1 MKGKA
6 MRKIGKPMTNH
17 RRLPQSRRLIVLM
30 IAISVTGINASR
42 GSVVA
47 TSTAAQSTI
56 VLQTTAV
63 PTLTGTFQVVNNGPG
78 NQTNPH
84 INCDI
89 ASYTNDD
96 FMGRSTLHYWDFA
109 TGIDSVIPGND
120 IDLLSDVSGGRIA
133 FTEVRQDGDHV
144 IVYDTVSQT
153 STFIPGVGK
162 SHPAINGNLVAFED
176 RSFLAGN
183 QVEISTYD
191 LSTGIVTR
199 LTNDAL
205 FDRNPSVSPTA
216 NAVVW
221 EKCQTD
227 GTGCDIYSAIQTSP
241 GVFTTR
247 ALTGAAGEHR
257 FPDTNGQTAVYTSN
271 RGGET
276 DIYFQPIEG
285 GAETQL
291 SIPGNQRD
299 VTISGNLIAFE
310 SQVQLVGTTEYD
322 VFVYDLSTG
331 NLYLVT
337 NTPGVDETLSDL
349 SVCNGIGRIVYA
361 VPGAGDFDVYA
372 FTFQVPS
379 STPNQIDDLIALI
392 QSFNLPDGTENSLI
406 TKLQDAL
413 AAIGASDTATACDSV
428 TAFIN
433 ECQAQSGKKLTAD
446 QAMQLI
452 NSANQIK
459 TDLGCP

>member
-1 MKGKA
+1 
-6 MRKIGKPMTNH
+6 
-17 RRLPQSRRLIVLM
+17 M

-47 TSTAAQSTI
+47 TSTLAQSTV

-63 PTLTGTFQVVNNGPG
+63 PTLTGTFQVVNNGSG

-84 INCDI
+84 VNCDL
-89 ASYTNDD
+89 ASYTNIDD
-96 FMGRSTLHYWDFA
+96 FTGQSTLHYWNFA
-109 TGIDSVIPGND
+109 TGIDRVIPGND

-133 FTEVRQDGDHV
+133 FTEVHEDGDHV

-153 STFIPGVGK
+153 STLIPGAGE
-162 SHPAINGNLVAFED
+162 SNPAINGNLVAFED
-176 RSFLAGN
+176 RSFAGN
-183 QVEISTYD
+183 QIEISTYD

-205 FDRNPSVSPTA
+205 FDRNPSVSPTG
-216 NAVVW
+216 NALVW

-227 GTGCDIYSAIQTSP
+227 GAGCDIYSAIQTSP

-247 ALTGAAGEHR
+247 ALTGAAGEDR
-257 FPDTNGQTAVYTSN
+257 LPDTNGQTVVYTSN

-331 NLYLVT
+331 NLYQVT
-337 NTPGVDETLSDL
+337 NTPGGDETISDIT
-349 SVCNGIGRIVYA
+349 VCNGIGRIVYA
-361 VPGAGDFDVYA
+361 VPGAGNFDVYA

-379 STPNQIDDLIALI
+379 STPNQITDLIALV
-392 QSFNLPDGTENSLI
+392 QSFNLPGGIANSLI

-413 AAIGASDTATACDSV
+413 AAIAASDTAMACDSL

-446 QAMQLI
+446 QANQLI

-459 TDLGCP
+459 TNLGCP

>member
-1 MKGKA
+1 MRTIRKA
-6 MRKIGKPMTNH
+6 MTNH
-17 RRLPQSRRLIVLM
+17 RRLQQSRRLIVLM

-47 TSTAAQSTI
+47 TSTLAQSTI
-56 VLQTTAV
+56 VLQTTEV

-84 INCDI
+84 VSCDL
-89 ASYTNDD
+89 ASYTNIDE
-96 FMGRSTLHYWDFA
+96 FTGQSTLHYWNFA

-120 IDLLSDVSGGRIA
+120 IDLLSDVSDGRIA
-133 FTEVRQDGDHV
+133 FTEVHEDGDHV

-153 STFIPGVGK
+153 STLIPGAGE
-162 SHPAINGNLVAFED
+162 SNPAINGNLVAFED
-176 RSFLAGN
+176 RSFAGN
-183 QVEISTYD
+183 QTEISTYD

-205 FDRNPSVSPTA
+205 FDRNPSVSPTG
-216 NAVVW
+216 NALVW

-227 GTGCDIYSAIQTSP
+227 GAGCDIYSAIQTSP

-247 ALTGAAGEHR
+247 ALTGAAGEDR
-257 FPDTNGQTAVYTSN
+257 LPDTNGQTVVYTSN

-331 NLYLVT
+331 NLYQVT
-337 NTPGVDETLSDL
+337 NTPGVDETLSDIT
-349 SVCNGIGRIVYA
+349 VCNGIGRIVYA
-361 VPGAGDFDVYA
+361 VPGAGNFDVYA
-372 FTFQVPS
+372 FRFQAPS
-379 STPNQIDDLIALI
+379 STPNQITDLIALV
-392 QSFNLPDGTENSLI
+392 QSLNLPGGTANSLI

-446 QAMQLI
+446 QANHLI
-452 NSANQIK
+452 NSATQIK
-459 TDLGCP
+459 TDLGCQ